1 MMGCEQKSASCGSV
15 VFSIFFR
22 IKMIRSFMQKVKN
35 KPQFLKIVEG

>member
-22 IKMIRSFMQKVKN
+22 IKNDKKFYAKSKK
-35 KPQFLKIVEG
+35 